1 MNSMNEPGTDYNQKY
16 QEKLARESGGAV
28 VAGMSAGSSHLA
40 TPAIHKTPVS
50 PNTAKKISQIHV
62 QVGHDGRA
70 INAPR
75 SPGIPRAAR
84 AAVPSVQSPTGT
96 IHAPTYEG
104 GPVTYGSSPRSPVS
118 PMQQMEITKHREALA
133 AFQQFDVDGN
143 GFVTK
148 EEAHRVLHIIL
159 GFTKVQTDQLVG
171 DFDRNHDGK
180 LSYQEFVAFYTKV
193 KDQKAVIDQKFK
205 EFDAHG
211 KGYITITDARRIL
224 GRMAFNER
232 DIRRI
237 MAEYDTNKDGVLQ
250 YNEFLHF
257 WSS

>member
-1 MNSMNEPGTDYNQKY
+1 
-16 QEKLARESGGAV
+16 
-28 VAGMSAGSSHLA
+28 
-40 TPAIHKTPVS
+40 
-50 PNTAKKISQIHV
+50 
-62 QVGHDGRA
+62 
-70 INAPR
+70 
-75 SPGIPRAAR
+75 
-84 AAVPSVQSPTGT
+84 VQSPTGT
-96 IHAPTYEG
+96 IHAPAYEG
-104 GPVTYGSSPRSPVS
+104 GPVTYGSAPAPASPVS
-118 PMQQMEITKHREALA
+118 PIHQMEISKHREALA
-133 AFQQFDVDGN
+133 AFQQFDTDGN

-171 DFDRNHDGK
+171 DFDRNLDGR
-180 LSYQEFVAFYTKV
+180 LSYQEFVAFYNKV

-211 KGYITITDARRIL
+211 KGYITLTDARRIL

-250 YNEFLHF
+250 YNEFLRF